1 MADDGSLRRFSA
13 DDSFRMPDLES
24 VLPRH
29 GRVVAL
35 APEVLRFSY
44 FDTEDLRLTR
54 AGQALWFQRFTEPRF
69 ERDRHADTDA
79 MPWRLAIH
87 GETLGFAG
95 TSATVPEPVAAA
107 VTAYTRGSALG
118 SVAVLRISR
127 VVYQLRDRKGRE
139 LGRVIDDR
147 ISVLDARRIK
157 DKFRQIRVD
166 VGRGDAAFA
175 RAVVRMLRR
184 AGASESGYRL
194 PQLRA
199 LGEPAQA
206 PADIPEPVPTRAGA
220 GVSDIL
226 TNVLRRDLLRLVDS
240 DVAVRLRGDDGVH
253 RMRVAARRLRSD
265 ITTFRPLLDS
275 AWVDR
280 IRTDLAWVGAALG
293 AARDAEVLRLRLRQT
308 ADLDPVAPLDQA
320 ALARIDADLTAR
332 GEDAGAGLDLVLAAP
347 RYLALLDALVAATS
361 DPPVVAKARPRQLHR
376 LVGHAYHRLVSG
388 GTTTIGA
395 ADVGALDSDRAW
407 HRVRK
412 RAKIARYAAEAA
424 ADLDPRAAHL
434 AHALADVSDLL
445 GEHQDAVLA
454 AATWLSVATDDPD
467 DHVLAVTAGRLA
479 ERDRARARRVRERYP
494 EVWAAVDRGKLTK
507 WLR

>member
-127 VVYQLRDRKGRE
+127 VVYELRDRKGRE

-361 DPPVVAKARPRQLHR
+361 DPPVVATGPAATAAPAGRARVPPIGLGRDHHDRRGRRRRSGFRPGLAREFASGRRSPATPRRPRPTLIRGQR
-376 LVGHAYHRLVSG
+376 
-388 GTTTIGA
+388 
-395 ADVGALDSDRAW
+395 
-407 HRVRK
+407 
-412 RAKIARYAAEAA
+412 
-424 ADLDPRAAHL
+424 HL
-434 AHALADVSDLL
+434 AHALADVVGS
-445 GEHQDAVLA
+445 
-454 AATWLSVATDDPD
+454 
-467 DHVLAVTAGRLA
+467 
-479 ERDRARARRVRERYP
+479 ARRASGRGAGGGDV
-494 EVWAAVDRGKLTK
+494 AARWPPTTRTITCWRSPPAGWPNATGLAPAGCGNATRKCGP
-507 WLR
+507 RSIAAN